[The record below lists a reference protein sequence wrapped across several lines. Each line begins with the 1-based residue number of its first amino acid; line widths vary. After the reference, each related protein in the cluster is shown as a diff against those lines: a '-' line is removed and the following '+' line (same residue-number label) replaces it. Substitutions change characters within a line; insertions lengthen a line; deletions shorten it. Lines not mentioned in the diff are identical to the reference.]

1 MNPRRYSA
9 PPLRIARSIPGQHLV
24 PRGGKR
30 MALTRCA
37 VAVALGTVLL
47 AAPLSGQA
55 GTGIVSGRI
64 IDSASQ
70 QPLVSATVRVI
81 GTTLGALTR
90 NDGSYTISG
99 VRPGPQQVRVT
110 RIGFAA
116 QVRPVTVTAGA
127 TTSADFVMVAQAT
140 VLSDLVVT
148 GYGAQRREAITGSVA
163 TVGADEA
170 NVGVIA
176 NANQLLQGRVAGVQM
191 TSNSGEPGGG
201 MQVRIR
207 GGTSIQASNNPL
219 YVVDGVP
226 LQDESIVAR
235 AAINGVDAALPRNPL
250 NSINP
255 NDIESITV
263 LKDASATAIYGSRG
277 ANGVVLVQTKRGARG
292 SSTLEY
298 DTYVAASR
306 AARHLD
312 FLSGDEYRA
321 FVQSEVSK
329 GNLPTTQLAL
339 NGTAS
344 TNWETELL
352 RTGVA
357 TNHNVAFSGGSQQTN
372 YRASLNY
379 FDQQGVVIANGLK
392 RYQGRLNGHTSAI
405 EGRINLDANLTASRV
420 NNRFLAMENGGGFA
434 GGVFTNMAIYNPTL
448 PIEVVD
454 PLTNQ
459 TTFYEGAERSVRNP
473 VALAEQITDQA
484 PENRILGNVTGSLLI
499 IDGLTAQ
506 TTLGADYTSS
516 VRQTYIPRSSPL
528 GAEFN
533 GVARQAE
540 RSLQNLNFQQLLTA
554 TPKLGDV
561 HELEVVGGYE
571 YSQFTNNGFEAIMQG
586 FVTDAFRFNNLGSGT
601 QLGSPVPISY
611 IQESKLVSFFGRAN
625 YGYAGR
631 YYLTAV
637 LRRDGS
643 SRLAEGH
650 KWSNFPA
657 ISASWRLNNEEF
669 MRGSRLSTL
678 AVRAGW
684 GRQGN
689 QSLAPYAT
697 QLLLKTDAGAR
708 YPFGGTVLTGLSAAQ
723 VENPDLK
730 WETSEQTNVGVDWGI
745 RSDRI
750 TGAID
755 VYQKTTKDLILT
767 VPVPQPAVVGTQ
779 IQNIGSVRNRG
790 LEATLDARL
799 IDQASR
805 TLTSGLVLTVE
816 RNSVLNLGDAPFIA
830 TGNVFGQGQSGR
842 QSQRIIPGQ
851 PLGTFWGAQFL
862 RVNDKGQQLFACK
875 STSTGCS
882 NGETL
887 SPTGDDEMVI
897 GDANPS
903 FTLGLRSNGAMG
915 KFDAS
920 WLWRGEF
927 GRQVFNN
934 TALVYSTKGN
944 AKSSRNFLREALTD
958 PIGINEPAIFSSR
971 WIENGRFIRLQ
982 NATIGYT
989 FTLPGKLAVIRSTRV
1004 YLSGDN
1010 LLMFTPYTGYD
1021 PEVFVDAGT
1030 ASRGID
1036 YLTYPRA
1043 RTFTLGAHVG
1053 F

>member
-1 MNPRRYSA
+1 
-9 PPLRIARSIPGQHLV
+9 
-24 PRGGKR
+24 

-37 VAVALGTVLL
+37 LVAALASVMVTAPL
-47 AAPLSGQA
+47 AAQ
-55 GTGIVSGRI
+55 GTGIVSGRV

-70 QPLVSATVRVI
+70 QPLVSATIRVI
-81 GTTLGALTR
+81 GTTSGALTR
-90 NDGSYTISG
+90 NDGTYTLSG
-99 VRPGPQQVRVT
+99 IRPGPQQLRVT

-116 QVRPVTVTAGA
+116 QVRPITVTAGG
-127 TTSADFVMVAQAT
+127 TVTADFAMAAQASQ
-140 VLSDLVVT
+140 LSEVVVT
-148 GYGAQRREAITGSVA
+148 GYGAQRREAITGSVS

-170 NVGVIA
+170 NVGVIS

-191 TSNSGEPGGG
+191 TTNSGEPGGG

-226 LQDESIVAR
+226 LQDENPVAS
-235 AAINGVDAALPRNPL
+235 ASINGVNAALPRNPL

-298 DTYVAASR
+298 DTYVAASK

-312 FLSGDEYRA
+312 FVSGDEYRSY
-321 FVQSEVSK
+321 VQAQVSA

-339 NGTAS
+339 MGTAN
-344 TNWETELL
+344 TNWEDALL
-352 RTGVA
+352 HTGYA
-357 TNHNVAFSGGSQQTN
+357 TNHNIAFSGGTQQTN

-405 EGRINLDANLTASRV
+405 NGKINLDANLSASRV
-420 NNRFLAMENGGGFA
+420 NNRYLAMENGGGFS

-448 PIEVVD
+448 PIEVLD
-454 PLTNQ
+454 TLTNQ
-459 TTFYEGAERSVRNP
+459 MKFYEGAERSVRNP
-473 VALAEQITDQA
+473 VALARQITDQA

-506 TTLGADYTSS
+506 TTLGADYTNS
-516 VRQTYIPRSSPL
+516 VRQTYIPRVNPI

-540 RSLQNLNFQQLLTA
+540 RALQNLNFQQLVTA
-554 TPKLGDV
+554 TPKLGDRQ
-561 HELEVVGGYE
+561 ELEVVGGYE
-571 YSQFTNNGFEAIMQG
+571 YSKFTNNGFEAIMQG
-586 FVTDAFRFNNLGSGT
+586 FVTDAFMFNNLAGGT
-601 QLGSPVPISY
+601 KAPVPVSY
-611 IQESKLVSFFGRAN
+611 VQDSKLVSFFSRAN

-637 LRRDGS
+637 VRRDGS

-650 KWSNFPA
+650 KWSTFPA
-657 ISASWRLNNEEF
+657 LSASWRVNNEEF

-689 QSLAPYAT
+689 QSLQPYAT
-697 QLLLKTDAGAR
+697 QLLLKTDAGGR
-708 YPFGGTVLTGLSAAQ
+708 YPFGGTITNGLSATQ
-723 VENPDLK
+723 VANPDLK
-730 WETSEQTNVGVDWGI
+730 WETSEQTNLGLDWGL

-750 TGAID
+750 TGSID
-755 VYQKTTKDLILT
+755 VYQKKTKDLILT

-799 IDQASR
+799 FDRANK
-805 TLTSGLVLTVE
+805 TLTSGLVLAVE
-816 RNSVLNLGDAPFIA
+816 RNSVLSLGDAPFIE
-830 TGNVFGQGQSGR
+830 TGGVSGQGQSGR
-842 QSQRIIPGQ
+842 NAQRIIPGQ
-851 PLGTFWGAQFL
+851 PLGTFWGAEFIGVDPQG
-862 RVNDKGQQLFACK
+862 RQTFACQA
-875 STSTGCS
+875 TSTGCV
-882 NGETL
+882 NGVTF
-887 SPTGDDEMVI
+887 SPTGADETII
-897 GDANPS
+897 GNANPS
-903 FTLGLRSNGAMG
+903 FTLGLRSNGSWSH
-915 KFDAS
+915 FDAS

-927 GRQVFNN
+927 GREVFNN

-944 AKSSRNFLREALTD
+944 ALQSKNFLRAALTD
-958 PIGINEPAIFSSR
+958 PTGLREPAIYSSR

-982 NATIGYT
+982 NATVGYT
-989 FTLPGKLAVIRSTRV
+989 FTLPGNLGVRTTRV

-1010 LLMFTPYTGYD
+1010 LLLFTPYSGYD

-1043 RTFTLGAHVG
+1043 RTFTFGAHVG

>member
-1 MNPRRYSA
+1 
-9 PPLRIARSIPGQHLV
+9 
-24 PRGGKR
+24 

-37 VAVALGTVLL
+37 LVAALASIVVTAPL
-47 AAPLSGQA
+47 AAQA
-55 GTGIVSGRI
+55 GTGIVTGRVV
-64 IDSASQ
+64 DSASQ
-70 QPLVSATVRVI
+70 QPLVSATIRVI
-81 GTTLGALTR
+81 GTTSGALTR
-90 NDGSYTISG
+90 NDGTYTLSG
-99 VRPGPQQVRVT
+99 IRPGPQQLRVT

-116 QVRPVTVTAGA
+116 QVRPITVTAGG
-127 TTSADFVMVAQAT
+127 TVTADFAMMAQASQ
-140 VLSDLVVT
+140 LSEVVVT
-148 GYGAQRREAITGSVA
+148 GYGAQRREAITGSVS

-170 NVGVIA
+170 NVGVIS

-191 TSNSGEPGGG
+191 TTNSGEPGGG

-219 YVVDGVP
+219 YVIDGVP
-226 LQDESIVAR
+226 LQDENTVAD
-235 AAINGVDAALPRNPL
+235 ASINGVSKALPRNPL
-250 NSINP
+250 NAINP

-312 FLSGDEYRA
+312 FVSGDEYRSY
-321 FVQSEVSK
+321 VQSQVSQ
-329 GNLPTTQLAL
+329 GNLPSTQLDLLGKA
-339 NGTAS
+339 N
-344 TNWETELL
+344 TNWEDALL
-352 RTGVA
+352 HTGYA
-357 TNHNVAFSGGSQQTN
+357 TNHNIAFSGGSQQTN

-405 EGRINLDANLTASRV
+405 DGKINLDANLTASRV
-420 NNRFLAMENGGGFA
+420 NNRYLAMENTGGFS

-448 PIEVVD
+448 PVEVVD
-454 PLTNQ
+454 SASCGAALASCTQ
-459 TTFYEGAERSVRNP
+459 TKFYEGAERTVRNP
-473 VALAEQITDQA
+473 VALARQIIDQA

-506 TTLGADYTSS
+506 TTLGADYSSS
-516 VRQTYIPRSSPL
+516 VRQTYTPRNSPL
-528 GAEFN
+528 GAEFQ
-533 GVARQAE
+533 GSARQAE
-540 RSLQNLNFQQLLTA
+540 RSLQNLNFQQLVTA
-554 TPKLGDV
+554 TPKLGDKQ
-561 HELEVVGGYE
+561 ELEVVGGYE
-571 YSQFTNNGFEAIMQG
+571 YSKFTNNGFEAAIQG
-586 FVTDAFRFNNLGSGT
+586 FVTDAFEFNNLSGGSK
-601 QLGSPVPISY
+601 QIVPTSY
-611 IQESKLVSFFGRAN
+611 IEESRLVSFFSRAN

-631 YYLTAV
+631 YYLTGV
-637 LRRDGS
+637 VRRDGS

-650 KWSNFPA
+650 KWSTFPA
-657 ISASWRLNNEEF
+657 ISASWRVNNEEF

-678 AVRAGW
+678 AIRAGW

-689 QSLAPYAT
+689 QSLRPYAT
-697 QLLLKTDAGAR
+697 QLLLKTDAGGR
-708 YPFGGTVLTGLSAAQ
+708 YPFGGTITNGLSATQ
-723 VENPDLK
+723 VANPNLK
-730 WETSEQTNVGVDWGI
+730 WETSDQTNVGLDWGL

-750 TGAID
+750 TGSID
-755 VYQKTTKDLILT
+755 LYQKKTKDLILT

-799 IDQASR
+799 FDRANK

-816 RNSVLNLGDAPFIA
+816 RNSVLSLGDALFIETA
-830 TGNVFGQGQSGR
+830 SVSGQGQSGR
-842 QSQRIIPGQ
+842 NAQRIIPGQ

-862 RVNDKGQQLFACK
+862 GVDAQGRQTFACK
-875 STSTGCS
+875 STSTGCV
-882 NGETL
+882 NGITF
-887 SPTGDDEMVI
+887 SPTGDDEAVI
-897 GDANPS
+897 GNANPS
-903 FTLGLRSNGAMG
+903 FTLGLRSNGAIG
-915 KFDAS
+915 HFDAS

-927 GRQVFNN
+927 GREVFNN

-944 AKSSRNFLREALTD
+944 ALQSKNFLRAALTD
-958 PIGINEPAIFSSR
+958 PTGLREPAIYSSR

-982 NATIGYT
+982 NATVGYT
-989 FTLPGKLAVIRSTRV
+989 FTLPGRIGIRTTRV

-1010 LLMFTPYTGYD
+1010 LLLFTPYSGYD
-1021 PEVFVDAGT
+1021 PEVYVDAGT

-1043 RTFTLGAHVG
+1043 RTFTFGAHVG

>member
-1 MNPRRYSA
+1 
-9 PPLRIARSIPGQHLV
+9 
-24 PRGGKR
+24 

-37 VAVALGTVLL
+37 LVAALASVMVTAPL
-47 AAPLSGQA
+47 AAQ
-55 GTGIVSGRI
+55 GTGIVSGRV

-70 QPLVSATVRVI
+70 QPLVSATIRVI
-81 GTTLGALTR
+81 GTTSGTLTR
-90 NDGSYTISG
+90 NDGTYTLSG
-99 VRPGPQQVRVT
+99 IRPGPQQLRVT

-116 QVRPVTVTAGA
+116 QVRPITVIAGGTVTA
-127 TTSADFVMVAQAT
+127 DFAMAAQASQ
-140 VLSDLVVT
+140 LSEVVVT

-170 NVGVIA
+170 NVGVIS

-191 TSNSGEPGGG
+191 TTNSGEPGGG

-226 LQDESIVAR
+226 LQDENPVAR
-235 AAINGVDAALPRNPL
+235 ASINGVNAALPRNPL

-298 DTYVAASR
+298 DTYVAASS

-312 FLSGDEYRA
+312 FVTGDEYRSY
-321 FVQSEVSK
+321 VQSQVTA
-329 GNLPTTQLAL
+329 GNLPATQLSVL
-339 NGTAS
+339 GTAN
-344 TNWETELL
+344 TNWEDALL
-352 RTGVA
+352 HTGYA
-357 TNHNVAFSGGSQQTN
+357 TNHNIAFSGGTQQTN

-405 EGRINLDANLTASRV
+405 DGKINLDANLTASRV
-420 NNRFLAMENGGGFA
+420 NNRYLAMENTGGFS
-434 GGVFTNMAIYNPTL
+434 GGVFTNMAIYNPTQ
-448 PIEVVD
+448 PVEVMD
-454 PLTNQ
+454 TLTSQ
-459 TTFYEGAERSVRNP
+459 MKFYEGPDRTVRNP
-473 VALAEQITDQA
+473 VALARQIVDQA

-506 TTLGADYTSS
+506 TTLGADYSSS
-516 VRQTYIPRSSPL
+516 VRQTYIPRASPL
-528 GAEFN
+528 GAEFQ
-533 GVARQAE
+533 GAARQAE
-540 RSLQNLNFQQLLTA
+540 RSLQNLNFQQLVTA
-554 TPKLGDV
+554 TPKLGDRQ
-561 HELEVVGGYE
+561 ELEVVGGYE
-571 YSQFTNNGFEAIMQG
+571 YSKFTNNGFEAVMQG
-586 FVTDAFRFNNLGSGT
+586 FVTDAFEFNNLSGGSK
-601 QLGSPVPISY
+601 QIVPTSY
-611 IQESKLVSFFGRAN
+611 IQESRLVSFFSRAN

-631 YYLTAV
+631 YYVTGV
-637 LRRDGS
+637 IRRDGS

-650 KWSNFPA
+650 KWSTFPA
-657 ISASWRLNNEEF
+657 ISASWRINNEEF

-678 AVRAGW
+678 ALRAGW

-689 QSLAPYAT
+689 QSLQPYAT
-697 QLLLKTDAGAR
+697 QLLLKTDAGGR
-708 YPFGGTVLTGLSAAQ
+708 YPFGGTITNGLSATQ
-723 VENPDLK
+723 VANPDLK
-730 WETSEQTNVGVDWGI
+730 WETSEQTNVGLDWGL

-750 TGAID
+750 TGSID
-755 VYQKTTKDLILT
+755 VYQKKTKDLILT

-799 IDQASR
+799 FDRANK
-805 TLTSGLVLTVE
+805 TLTSGLVLAVE
-816 RNSVLNLGDAPFIA
+816 RNTVLDLGDALFIE
-830 TGNVFGQGQSGR
+830 TGAVSGQGQSGR
-842 QSQRIIPGQ
+842 NAQRIIPGQ
-851 PLGTFWGAQFL
+851 PLGTYWGAQFTGVDAQG
-862 RVNDKGQQLFACK
+862 RQMFACK
-875 STSTGCS
+875 ATSTGCV
-882 NGETL
+882 NGVTF
-887 SPTGDDEMVI
+887 SPTGDDEMVL

-903 FTLGLRSNGAMG
+903 FTLGLRSNGSWSH
-915 KFDAS
+915 FDAS

-927 GRQVFNN
+927 GREVFNN

-944 AKSSRNFLREALTD
+944 ALQSKNFLRAALTD
-958 PIGINEPAIFSSR
+958 PTGLREPAIYSSR
-971 WIENGRFIRLQ
+971 WLENGRFIRLQ
-982 NATIGYT
+982 NATVGYT
-989 FTLPGKLAVIRSTRV
+989 FTLPGRLGVRTTRV

-1010 LLMFTPYTGYD
+1010 LLLFTPYSGYD
-1021 PEVFVDAGT
+1021 PEVYVDAGT

-1043 RTFTLGAHVG
+1043 RTFTFGAHVG

>member
-1 MNPRRYSA
+1 M
-9 PPLRIARSIPGQHLV
+9 
-24 PRGGKR
+24 
-30 MALTRCA
+30 
-37 VAVALGTVLL
+37 LL
-47 AAPLSGQA
+47 AAPLAAQA
-55 GTGIVSGRI
+55 GTGTVGGRVV
-64 IDSASQ
+64 DSASQ
-70 QPLVSATVRVI
+70 QPLVSVTIRVI

-99 VRPGPQQVRVT
+99 VRPGPQQIRVT

-116 QVRPVTVTAGA
+116 QVRPIEVTAGA
-127 TTSADFVMVAQAT
+127 TTTADFSLASQAS
-140 VLSDLVVT
+140 VLSEVVVT

-201 MQVRIR
+201 AQIRIR

-226 LQDESIVAR
+226 LQDESIVAS
-235 AAINGVDAALPRNPL
+235 ASINGVNAALPRNPL

-306 AARHLD
+306 AARRLD

-321 FVQSEVSK
+321 FVQSEVGK
-329 GNLPTTQLAL
+329 GNLPQTQLAL

-344 TNWETELL
+344 TDWEDALL
-352 RTGVA
+352 RTGYA
-357 TNHNVAFSGGSQQTN
+357 TNHNIAFSGGSQQTN

-392 RYQGRLNGHTSAI
+392 RYQGRLNGHTTAI
-405 EGRINLDANLTASRV
+405 DGKINLDANLTASRV

-454 PLTNQ
+454 PVTN
-459 TTFYEGAERSVRNP
+459 TTKFYEGAERSVRNP
-473 VALAEQITDQA
+473 VALAKQITDQA

-516 VRQTYIPRSSPL
+516 VRQTYVPRASPL

-540 RSLQNLNFQQLLTA
+540 RSLQNLNFQQLLTG
-554 TPKLGDV
+554 TPKLGDRQ
-561 HELEVVGGYE
+561 ELEVVAGYE
-571 YSQFTNNGFEAIMQG
+571 YSKFTNNGFEAIMQG
-586 FVTDAFRFNNLGSGT
+586 FVTDAFMFNNLGAGT
-601 QLGSPVPISY
+601 QTGSPVPVSY
-611 IQESKLVSFFGRAN
+611 IQESRLVSFFSRAN

-637 LRRDGS
+637 VRRDGS

-650 KWSNFPA
+650 KWSTFPA
-657 ISASWRLNNEEF
+657 ISASWRINNEEF

-689 QSLAPYAT
+689 QSLQPYAT

-708 YPFGGTVLTGLSAAQ
+708 YPFGTTVTTGLSASQ
-723 VENPDLK
+723 VANPDLK
-730 WETSEQTNVGVDWGI
+730 WETSEQTNVGLDWGL

-750 TGAID
+750 TGSID

-799 IDQASR
+799 IDGTTR
-805 TLTSGLVLTVE
+805 TLTSGLVLAVE
-816 RNSVLNLGDAPFIA
+816 RNTVQSLGEAPFII
-830 TGNVFGQGQSGR
+830 TGDVFGQGQSGR
-842 QSQRIIPGQ
+842 SSQRIIPGE

-862 RVNDKGQQLFACK
+862 GVDPQGRQLFACK
-875 STSTGCS
+875 STSTGCT
-882 NGETL
+882 NGQTL
-887 SPTGDDEMVI
+887 SPTGDDEMVL
-897 GDANPS
+897 GNANPS
-903 FTLGLRSNGAMG
+903 FTLGLRSNGAIG

-927 GRQVFNN
+927 GRTVFNN

-944 AKSSRNFLREALTD
+944 AKSSRNFLREALSD
-958 PIGINEPAIFSSR
+958 PIGIAEPAIYSSR
-971 WIENGRFIRLQ
+971 WLENGRFIRLQ
-982 NATIGYT
+982 NATVGYT
-989 FTLPGKLAVIRSTRV
+989 FELPGRLGIRTTRV

-1010 LLMFTPYTGYD
+1010 LLLFTPYTGYD

-1030 ASRGID
+1030 ATRGID

-1043 RTFTLGAHVG
+1043 RTFTFGAHVG

>member
-1 MNPRRYSA
+1 
-9 PPLRIARSIPGQHLV
+9 
-24 PRGGKR
+24 

-37 VAVALGTVLL
+37 LVAALASVMVTAPL
-47 AAPLSGQA
+47 AAQ
-55 GTGIVSGRI
+55 GTGIVSGRV

-70 QPLVSATVRVI
+70 QPLVSATIRVI
-81 GTTLGALTR
+81 GTTSGALTR
-90 NDGSYTISG
+90 NDGTYTLSG
-99 VRPGPQQVRVT
+99 IRPGPQQLRVT

-116 QVRPVTVTAGA
+116 QVRPITVTAGG
-127 TTSADFVMVAQAT
+127 TVTADFAMAAQASQ
-140 VLSDLVVT
+140 LSEVVVT
-148 GYGAQRREAITGSVA
+148 GYGAQRREAITGSVS

-170 NVGVIA
+170 NVGVIS

-191 TSNSGEPGGG
+191 TTNSGEPGGG

-226 LQDESIVAR
+226 LQDENPVAS
-235 AAINGVDAALPRNPL
+235 ASINGVNAALPRNPL

-298 DTYVAASR
+298 DTYVAASK

-312 FLSGDEYRA
+312 FVSGDEYRSY
-321 FVQSEVSK
+321 VQAQVAA

-339 NGTAS
+339 MGTAN
-344 TNWETELL
+344 TNWEDALL
-352 RTGVA
+352 HTGYA
-357 TNHNVAFSGGSQQTN
+357 TNHNIAFSGGTQQTN

-405 EGRINLDANLTASRV
+405 NGKINLDANLSASRV
-420 NNRFLAMENGGGFA
+420 NNRYLAMENGGGFS

-448 PIEVVD
+448 PIEVLD
-454 PLTNQ
+454 TLTNQ
-459 TTFYEGAERSVRNP
+459 MKFYEGAERSVRNP
-473 VALAEQITDQA
+473 VALARQITDQA

-506 TTLGADYTSS
+506 TTLGADYTNS
-516 VRQTYIPRSSPL
+516 VRQTYIPRVNPI

-540 RSLQNLNFQQLLTA
+540 RALQNLNFQQLVTA
-554 TPKLGDV
+554 TPKLGDRQ
-561 HELEVVGGYE
+561 ELEVVGGYE
-571 YSQFTNNGFEAIMQG
+571 YSKFTNNGFEAIMQG
-586 FVTDAFRFNNLGSGT
+586 FVTDAFMFNNLAGGT
-601 QLGSPVPISY
+601 KAPVPVSY
-611 IQESKLVSFFGRAN
+611 VQDSKLVSFFSRAN

-637 LRRDGS
+637 VRRDGS

-650 KWSNFPA
+650 KWSTFPA
-657 ISASWRLNNEEF
+657 LSASWRVNNEEF

-689 QSLAPYAT
+689 QSLQPYAT
-697 QLLLKTDAGAR
+697 QLLLKTDAGGR
-708 YPFGGTVLTGLSAAQ
+708 YPFGGTITNGLSATQ
-723 VENPDLK
+723 VANPDLK
-730 WETSEQTNVGVDWGI
+730 WETSEQTNLGLDWGL

-750 TGAID
+750 TGSID
-755 VYQKTTKDLILT
+755 VYQKKTKDLILT

-799 IDQASR
+799 FDRANK
-805 TLTSGLVLTVE
+805 TLTSGLVLAVE
-816 RNSVLNLGDAPFIA
+816 RNSVLSLGDAPFIE
-830 TGNVFGQGQSGR
+830 TGGVSGQGQSGR
-842 QSQRIIPGQ
+842 NAQRIIPGQ
-851 PLGTFWGAQFL
+851 PLGTFWGAEFIGVDPQG
-862 RVNDKGQQLFACK
+862 RQTFACQA
-875 STSTGCS
+875 TSTGCV
-882 NGETL
+882 NGVTF
-887 SPTGDDEMVI
+887 SPTGADETII
-897 GDANPS
+897 GNANPS
-903 FTLGLRSNGAMG
+903 FTLGLRSNGSWSH
-915 KFDAS
+915 FDAS

-927 GRQVFNN
+927 GREVFNN

-944 AKSSRNFLREALTD
+944 ALQSKNFLRAALTD
-958 PIGINEPAIFSSR
+958 PTGLREPAIYSSR

-982 NATIGYT
+982 NATVGYT
-989 FTLPGKLAVIRSTRV
+989 FTLPGNLGVRTTRV

-1010 LLMFTPYTGYD
+1010 LLLFTPYSGYD

-1043 RTFTLGAHVG
+1043 RTFTFGAHVG

>member
-1 MNPRRYSA
+1 
-9 PPLRIARSIPGQHLV
+9 
-24 PRGGKR
+24 

-37 VAVALGTVLL
+37 LVAVLGSFVL
-47 AAPLSGQA
+47 AAPLAAQA
-55 GTGIVSGRI
+55 GTGIISGRV

-70 QPLVSATVRVI
+70 QPLVSATVRVV

-90 NDGSYTISG
+90 NDGSYSIRG

-116 QVRPVTVTAGA
+116 QLRPVNVLPEGA
-127 TTSADFVMVAQAT
+127 ATADFSLVAQAA

-170 NVGVIA
+170 NVGVIS

-191 TSNSGEPGGG
+191 TTNSGEPGGG
-201 MQVRIR
+201 AQVRIR

-226 LQDESIVAR
+226 LQDETSVAK

-298 DTYVAASR
+298 DTYVAASNV
-306 AARHLD
+306 ARRLE
-312 FLSGDEYRA
+312 FLSGDEYRS
-321 FVQSEVSK
+321 FVQSEVTK

-339 NGTAS
+339 NGTAN
-344 TNWETELL
+344 TDWESELL

-405 EGRINLDANLTASRV
+405 EGKLNLDANLTASRV
-420 NNRFLAMENGGGFA
+420 NNRYLAMENGGGFA

-448 PIEVVD
+448 PIQVLD
-454 PLTNQ
+454 PATNQ
-459 TTFYEGAERSVRNP
+459 MKFYEGAERSVRNP
-473 VALAEQITDQA
+473 IALAEQITDQA

-499 IDGLTAQ
+499 FDGLTTQ

-516 VRQTYIPRSSPL
+516 VRQTYIPRTSPL

-540 RSLQNLNFQQLLTA
+540 RSLQNLNFQQLLTG
-554 TPKLGDV
+554 TPKLGDRQ
-561 HELEVVGGYE
+561 ELEVVAGYE

-586 FVTDAFRFNNLGSGT
+586 FITDAFRFNNLGSGV
-601 QLGSPVPISY
+601 QQGSPAPISY
-611 IQESKLVSFFGRAN
+611 IEESKLVSFFGRAN

-643 SRLAEGH
+643 SRLAEGN

-657 ISASWRLNNEEF
+657 ISASWRLNNEDF
-669 MRGSRLSTL
+669 MRSSRFSTL
-678 AVRAGW
+678 ALRAGW

-689 QSLAPYAT
+689 QSLRPYAT
-697 QLLLKTDAGAR
+697 QLLLKTDPGAR

-730 WETSEQTNVGVDWGI
+730 WETSEQTNLGLDWGI

-755 VYQKTTKDLILT
+755 IYQKETKDLILT

-799 IDQASR
+799 LERNNR

-816 RNSVLNLGDAPFIA
+816 RNSVLNLGEAPYIQ

-842 QSQRIIPGQ
+842 FSQRIIPGEA
-851 PLGTFWGAQFL
+851 LGTFWGAQFL
-862 RVNDKGQQLFACK
+862 RVNEKGQQLFACK
-875 STSTGCS
+875 STSTGCA

-887 SPTGDDEMVI
+887 NPTGDDEMVI
-897 GDANPS
+897 GNANPS

-927 GRQVFNN
+927 GREVFNN

-944 AKSSRNFLREALTD
+944 AKSSRNFLREALSD
-958 PIGINEPAIFSSR
+958 PIGINEPAIYSSR
-971 WIENGRFIRLQ
+971 WIENGRFVRLQ
-982 NATIGYT
+982 NVTVGYT
-989 FTLPGKLAVIRSTRV
+989 FTLPGRLATIRTTRV

-1010 LLMFTPYTGYD
+1010 LLLFTPYTGYD

-1043 RTFTLGAHVG
+1043 RTFTLGAHLG

>member
-1 MNPRRYSA
+1 VVTA
-9 PPLRIARSIPGQHLV
+9 P
-24 PRGGKR
+24 
-30 MALTRCA
+30 
-37 VAVALGTVLL
+37 L
-47 AAPLSGQA
+47 AAQA
-55 GTGIVSGRI
+55 GTGIVTGRVV
-64 IDSASQ
+64 DSASQ
-70 QPLVSATVRVI
+70 QPLVSATIRVI
-81 GTTLGALTR
+81 GTTSGALTR
-90 NDGSYTISG
+90 NDGSYTLSG
-99 VRPGPQQVRVT
+99 IRPGPQQLRVT

-116 QVRPVTVTAGA
+116 QVRPITVTAGG
-127 TTSADFVMVAQAT
+127 TVTADFAMAAQASQ
-140 VLSDLVVT
+140 LSEVVVT

-201 MQVRIR
+201 AQVRIR

-219 YVVDGVP
+219 YVIDGVP
-226 LQDESIVAR
+226 LQDENPVAS
-235 AAINGVDAALPRNPL
+235 ASINGVNAALPRNPL
-250 NSINP
+250 NAINP

-298 DTYVAASR
+298 DTYVAAST

-312 FLSGDEYRA
+312 FVSGDEYRS
-321 FVQSEVSK
+321 FVQSQVAA
-329 GNLPTTQLAL
+329 GNLPSTQIAL
-339 NGTAS
+339 NGTAN
-344 TNWETELL
+344 TNWEDALL
-352 RTGVA
+352 HTGYA
-357 TNHNVAFSGGSQQTN
+357 TNHNIAFSGGSQQTN

-405 EGRINLDANLTASRV
+405 EGKINLDANLTASRV
-420 NNRFLAMENGGGFA
+420 NNRYLAMENGGGFS

-454 PLTNQ
+454 SLTNQ
-459 TTFYEGAERSVRNP
+459 TKFYEGAERSVRNP
-473 VALAEQITDQA
+473 VALAKQITDQA

-506 TTLGADYTSS
+506 TTMGADYTSS

-540 RSLQNLNFQQLLTA
+540 RSLQNLNFQQLVTA
-554 TPKLGDV
+554 TPKLGDKQ
-561 HELEVVGGYE
+561 ELEVVGGYE
-571 YSQFTNNGFEAIMQG
+571 YSKFTNNGFEAIMQG
-586 FVTDAFRFNNLGSGT
+586 FVTDAFQFNNLSGGT
-601 QLGSPVPISY
+601 QAGSPVPISY
-611 IQESKLVSFFGRAN
+611 IQESRLVSFFSRAN

-631 YYLTAV
+631 YYLTGV
-637 LRRDGS
+637 VRRDGS

-650 KWSNFPA
+650 KWSTFPA
-657 ISASWRLNNEEF
+657 VSASWRINNEDF

-678 AVRAGW
+678 ALRAGW

-689 QSLAPYAT
+689 QSLQPYAT
-697 QLLLKTDAGAR
+697 QLLLKTDAGGR
-708 YPFGGTVLTGLSAAQ
+708 YPFGGTITNGLSATQ
-723 VENPDLK
+723 VANPDLK
-730 WETSEQTNVGVDWGI
+730 WETSEQTNVGLDWGL

-750 TGAID
+750 TGSID
-755 VYQKTTKDLILT
+755 VYQKKTKDLILT

-799 IDQASR
+799 FDRANK

-816 RNSVLNLGDAPFIA
+816 RNSVLDLGDAPFIE
-830 TGNVFGQGQSGR
+830 TGDVFGQGQSGR
-842 QSQRIIPGQ
+842 KSQRIIPGQ

-862 RVNDKGQQLFACK
+862 GVDKDGKQLFACK
-875 STSTGCS
+875 STSTGCVS
-882 NGETL
+882 GQTFA
-887 SPTGDDEMVI
+887 PTGDDEMI
-897 GDANPS
+897 LGDANPS
-903 FTLGLRSNGAMG
+903 FTLGLRSNGAIG
-915 KFDAS
+915 HFDAS

-927 GRQVFNN
+927 GREVFNN

-944 AKSSRNFLREALTD
+944 ALQSKNFLRAALSD
-958 PIGINEPAIFSSR
+958 PIGIKEPAIFSSR
-971 WIENGRFIRLQ
+971 WLENGRFIRLQ
-982 NATIGYT
+982 NATVGYT
-989 FTLPGKLAVIRSTRV
+989 FTLPGPLGVRTTRV

-1010 LLMFTPYTGYD
+1010 LLLFTPYTGYD

-1043 RTFTLGAHVG
+1043 RTFTFGAHVG